1 MINIIIICYIIED
14 ENDGMIAQCKEQ
26 LQSLFKT
33 INNLKENNER
43 LKKHRL
49 EKKLG
54 KVDVTHKEELENKV
68 AEESQ
73 EMWDKKTELKK
84 LNEVFQKE
92 AEQINEKMK
101 AKEILAKK
109 LENLENEMSG
119 LALALN
125 KTKEKY
131 NRAVEADTRMLR
143 AAKQKKPDFSIASE
157 SNIDYEIKLMEEQI
171 RNQYLM
177 NAISILCNE
186 NVELR
191 NAINNPLQEKGIN
204 IPNRPISEKSDTMS
218 QISGRSRM
226 SGI

>member
-1 MINIIIICYIIED
+1 MFYIILED
-14 ENDGMIAQCKEQ
+14 ENDGIIAQCKEQ

-54 KVDVTHKEELENKV
+54 KVDVTHKQELEEKV
-68 AEESQ
+68 AQESQ
-73 EMWDKKTELKK
+73 EMWEKKTELKK
-84 LNEVFQKE
+84 LTEVFQKE

-101 AKEILAKK
+101 AREILGKK
-109 LENLENEMSG
+109 LDNLESEMGSIVSS
-119 LALALN
+119 LA
-125 KTKEKY
+125 KTKDKY
-131 NRAVEADTRMLR
+131 NRAVEADTRTLR
-143 AAKQKKPDFSIASE
+143 NAKQKKPDFSITPE

-171 RNQYLM
+171 RNQYLL

-186 NVELR
+186 NIELR
-191 NAINNPLQEKGIN
+191 NAINNPLQERGIN

-226 SGI
+226 SGLQ